1 MAEQCLRAMCR
12 EDQWLQQT
20 VSRNSEGPDLLPGVL
35 QDTLATPSVQPYQ
48 FLIHSR

>member
-1 MAEQCLRAMCR
+1 MAEQCLRTMHR

-20 VSRNSEGPDLLPGVL
+20 ANRNSEGPDLLPGVL
-35 QDTLATPSVQPYQ
+35 QDTFTTPSVQPHQ